1 MQAMVFL
8 VAVAVV
14 VLLLSPLAV
23 AQPWQYC
30 GSSARY
36 SPNSAYQA
44 NLDAVAAAL
53 PRNASSSPA
62 LFATA
67 AAGGTGPADRLFA
80 LTLCRGDTDAAAC
93 LGCVDGAF
101 RYARRSCPYDKEV
114 AVLYDAC
121 FLYFS
126 GEDFLRSTA
135 NVGQISLSST
145 QNVTDADGP
154 AGALFTR
161 RLRELLYGA
170 ARWAAH
176 RAPRR
181 FATARMYN
189 GSVALPVPTMYAAAQ
204 CTPDL
209 SPGDCFSC
217 LQELIGKSPLSGRT
231 VGARIAGVRCDYRY
245 ESYAFYRGEP
255 MLNMGTPPPPFTP
268 PTAGRRS
275 GKPRTLWIVSIAVPI
290 VAMILCVFC
299 FRWITRLRKGEVKL
313 DEPWRIQDIDADFTL
328 FDFPQMMEAT
338 GNFSEENK
346 LGQGGFGSVYKGQ
359 LPNGLQVAVKR
370 LASHSSQGF
379 VEFKNEIH
387 LIAKLQHTNLVR
399 LLGCCVHGEEHM
411 LIYEYM
417 QNKSLDFF
425 IFDVTRARL
434 LTWKKRL
441 HIIEG
446 IAQGLLY
453 LHKLSRLRIIHRD
466 LKASNILLDNDMN
479 PKISDFGLAKIFSP
493 DAIQG
498 NTNRVVGTYG
508 YMSPEYAS
516 DGVFSVKTDVYSF
529 GVLLLEIISGRRN
542 AGFHHQGAFFNLLGY
557 AWKLWMD
564 GRWFELVDAS
574 IETAD
579 NQDQTLEI
587 LKCINIALMCVQESA
602 ADRPTMSDVVAMLSM
617 ETMSSLPHPK
627 QPAYFNVSRTDRE
640 LSTTELCSAN
650 DVSVSILEGR

>member
-1 MQAMVFL
+1 MPVI
-8 VAVAVV
+8 VAVV
-14 VLLLSPLAV
+14 ALVLLLSPLAA

-30 GSSARY
+30 GSSAKY
-36 SPNSAYQA
+36 SPNSAYQV

-53 PRNASSSPA
+53 PRNASSPPA
-62 LFATA
+62 LFAKA
-67 AAGGTGPADRLFA
+67 AQGAGPADNRIFA
-80 LTLCRGDTDAAAC
+80 LTLCRGDFDAATC
-93 LGCVDGAF
+93 LDCVAGAF

-126 GEDFLRSTA
+126 GEDFLGTTA
-135 NVGQISLSST
+135 NVGQISLSNT

-161 RLRELLYGA
+161 RLRELLDGA
-170 ARWAAH
+170 ARWA
-176 RAPRR
+176 
-181 FATARMYN
+181 
-189 GSVALPVPTMYAAAQ
+189 
-204 CTPDL
+204 
-209 SPGDCFSC
+209 
-217 LQELIGKSPLSGRT
+217 
-231 VGARIAGVRCDYRY
+231 
-245 ESYAFYRGEP
+245 
-255 MLNMGTPPPPFTP
+255 
-268 PTAGRRS
+268 
-275 GKPRTLWIVSIAVPI
+275 
-290 VAMILCVFC
+290 
-299 FRWITRLRKGEVKL
+299 
-313 DEPWRIQDIDADFTL
+313 
-328 FDFPQMMEAT
+328 
-338 GNFSEENK
+338 
-346 LGQGGFGSVYKGQ
+346 
-359 LPNGLQVAVKR
+359 
-370 LASHSSQGF
+370 
-379 VEFKNEIH
+379 
-387 LIAKLQHTNLVR
+387 
-399 LLGCCVHGEEHM
+399 
-411 LIYEYM
+411 
-417 QNKSLDFF
+417 DFF

-479 PKISDFGLAKIFSP
+479 PKISDFRLAKIFSS

-516 DGVFSVKTDVYSF
+516 DGVFSVKTDVFSF

-557 AWKLWMD
+557 AWKLWTE

-574 IETAD
+574 IEIED

-650 DVSVSILEGR
+650 AVRVSIVEGR

>member
-1 MQAMVFL
+1 ML

-14 VLLLSPLAV
+14 ALVLLLSPLAV

-36 SPNSAYQA
+36 SPNSTYQA
-44 NLDAVAAAL
+44 NLEAVAAAL
-53 PRNASSSPA
+53 PWDASSSPA
-62 LFATA
+62 LFAKA
-67 AAGGTGPADRLFA
+67 AQGAGPADDRIFA
-80 LTLCRGDTDAAAC
+80 LTLCRGDSDAAAC
-93 LGCVDGAF
+93 LDCVAGAF

-135 NVGQISLSST
+135 NVGQISLSNT
-145 QNVTDADGP
+145 QNVSDADGP

-161 RLRELLYGA
+161 RLRELLDGA

-209 SPGDCFSC
+209 SPGDCSAC
-217 LQELIGKSPLSGRT
+217 LEELIGKSPLSGRT
-231 VGARIAGVRCDYRY
+231 VGARIAGVRCNYRY
-245 ESYAFYRGEP
+245 ENYAFYRGEP
-255 MLNMGTPPPPFTP
+255 MLNMGTPPPPSTQ

-275 GKPRTLWIVSIAVPI
+275 GKERKVWVLSIVFPT
-290 VAMILCVFC
+290 VAIILCVLC
-299 FRWITRLRKGEVKL
+299 YRWVRRQRKGEVKL
-313 DEPWRIQDIDADFTL
+313 NKPMEWRIQDIDTDFTL
-328 FDFPQMMEAT
+328 FDFAQMMEAT
-338 GNFSEENK
+338 GNFSEGHK

-359 LPNGLQVAVKR
+359 LPNGLEVAVKR

-425 IFDVTRARL
+425 IFDVRRARL
-434 LTWKKRL
+434 LAWNKRL

-446 IAQGLLY
+446 VAQGLLY

-479 PKISDFGLAKIFSP
+479 PKISDFGLAKIFNS

-516 DGVFSVKTDVYSF
+516 DGVFSVKTDVFSF

-557 AWKLWMD
+557 AWKLWTE
-564 GRWFELVDAS
+564 GRWFELLDAS
-574 IETAD
+574 IEIED
-579 NQDQTLEI
+579 HQDQTLEI
-587 LKCINIALMCVQESA
+587 MKCINIALMCVQESA

-617 ETMSSLPHPK
+617 ETMSSLPQPK
-627 QPAYFNVSRTDRE
+627 QPAYFNVSRTDRD

-650 DVSVSILEGR
+650 AVSVSIVEGR

>member
-1 MQAMVFL
+1 ML
-8 VAVAVV
+8 VVVAVV
-14 VLLLSPLAV
+14 ALVLLVSPLAV

-36 SPNSAYQA
+36 SPNSTYQA
-44 NLDAVAAAL
+44 NLDAMAAAL

-62 LFATA
+62 LFAKA
-67 AAGGTGPADRLFA
+67 AQGAGPADDRIFA
-80 LTLCRGDTDAAAC
+80 LTLCRGDSDAAAC
-93 LGCVDGAF
+93 LDCVAGAF

-126 GEDFLRSTA
+126 GVDFLRTTA

-161 RLRELLYGA
+161 RLRELPPEVRDGA
-170 ARWAAH
+170 HVQRQRRASRSDDVRGGAVHAGP
-176 RAPRR
+176 APRR
-181 FATARMYN
+181 LLFLPGGADRE
-189 GSVALPVPTMYAAAQ
+189 VAAEWPDGRRDDCRRTLRLPVRELRLLPRGAHAQHGDAAPAVHSADGRPTFRKTKNAV
-204 CTPDL
+204 
-209 SPGDCFSC
+209 DCIDSC
-217 LQELIGKSPLSGRT
+217 SNCGNDSMRILLQMDNKAEKR
-231 VGARIAGVRCDYRY
+231 
-245 ESYAFYRGEP
+245 
-255 MLNMGTPPPPFTP
+255 
-268 PTAGRRS
+268 
-275 GKPRTLWIVSIAVPI
+275 
-290 VAMILCVFC
+290 
-299 FRWITRLRKGEVKL
+299 EVKL

-574 IETAD
+574 IEIAD